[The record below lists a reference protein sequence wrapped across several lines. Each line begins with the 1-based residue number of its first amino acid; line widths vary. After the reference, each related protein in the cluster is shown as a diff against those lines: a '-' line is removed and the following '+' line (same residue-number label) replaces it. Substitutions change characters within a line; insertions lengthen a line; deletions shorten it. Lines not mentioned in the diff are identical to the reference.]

1 MLDFMDFSYS
11 EEQLLFRDSLRR
23 FLEKEVA
30 PLCDP
35 AEDCGRFPQKL
46 FPRFGEMG
54 YLGIAYPEEVGGM
67 GLGYQT
73 FCLYAEELG
82 QVNAG
87 VAGSLLAHSSIGTVP
102 VFLLG
107 NDEQKERFLK
117 PGIRGEKVGSFA
129 LTEPGAGSDAA
140 GITTSAVLKG
150 DRYVINGT
158 KTFITNGPFC
168 DYALVA
174 ATTDKAKGLKGIV
187 ILVVEKGTPG
197 FSVSEPYKKMGNKS
211 QECGELCF
219 EDCEV
224 PVENRLGPEEGGFYT
239 IMEAL
244 NSGRMVVA
252 ARSVGLAEVAY
263 RAAKEYAKDR
273 KQFGRP
279 LSKFQLIQSKLAL
292 MATEIAASRALVQRA
307 AWIRDTGGDPALPA
321 AMAKLK
327 ATETAMMVTSE
338 AVQILGGYGYMQE
351 YPVERYFRDAKVL
364 TIIEGTSEIQ
374 QLIIA
379 RRLLEK

>member
-1 MLDFMDFSYS
+1 MDFSYS
-11 EEQLLFRDSLRR
+11 EEEQIFRDSLRR
-23 FLEKEVA
+23 FLQKEVA
-30 PLCDP
+30 PLSEE
-35 AEDCGRFPQKL
+35 AEEKSRFPRQL
-46 FPRFGEMG
+46 FKRFGEMG
-54 YLGIAYPEEVGGM
+54 YLGIAYPEELGGM
-67 GLGYQT
+67 GLGYQA

-87 VAGSLLAHSSIGTVP
+87 IAGSLLAHSSIGTVP

-107 NDEQKERFLK
+107 SDEQKERWLK

-129 LTEPGAGSDAA
+129 LTEPGAGSHAA

-197 FSVSEPYKKMGNKS
+197 FSVSQPLKKLGNKS

-219 EDCEV
+219 EDCEI

-263 RAAKEYAKDR
+263 QAAKEYAKER

-279 LSKFQLIQSKLAL
+279 LTKFQLIQSKLAL

-307 AWIRDTGGDPALPA
+307 AWIRDSGGDAALPA

-327 ATETAMMVTSE
+327 ATEVAVQVTSE

-379 RRLLEK
+379 RRLLE

>member
-1 MLDFMDFSYS
+1 MDFSYTE
-11 EEQLLFRDSLRR
+11 EEQIFRQSLRR

-30 PLCDP
+30 PLCDQ
-35 AEDCGRFPQKL
+35 AEETARFPKQLFKL
-46 FPRFGEMG
+46 FGEMG
-54 YLGIAYPEEVGGM
+54 YLGISYPEELGGM
-67 GLGYQT
+67 GLGYQML
-73 FCLYAEELG
+73 CIYAEELG
-82 QVNAG
+82 KVNSG
-87 VAGSLLAHSSIGTVP
+87 IAGSLIAHSSIGSVP
-102 VFLLG
+102 VYLLG
-107 NDEQKERFLK
+107 NDDQKEKYLK
-117 PGIRGEKVGSFA
+117 PAIRGEKIGAFA

-140 GITTSAVLKG
+140 GITTSAVQKG
-150 DRYVINGT
+150 DKYIVNGT
-158 KTFITNGPFC
+158 KIFITNGTLC

-187 ILVVEKGTPG
+187 ILVVEWGTKG
-197 FSVSEPYKKMGNKS
+197 FSVSEPLKKLGNKS
-211 QECGELCF
+211 QECAELVF

-252 ARSVGLAEVAY
+252 ARSVGLAEAAYDVALSY
-263 RAAKEYAKDR
+263 SRDR

-279 LSKFQLIQSKLAL
+279 ISKFQLIQAKIAL
-292 MATEIAASRALVQRA
+292 MATEIEASRALVQRA
-307 AWIRDTGGDPALPA
+307 AWIRDTGGNIALPA

-327 ATETAMMVTSE
+327 ATETVVWVTSE

-351 YPVERYFRDAKVL
+351 YPVERYFRDAKSM
-364 TIIEGTSEIQ
+364 TIVEGTTEIQ

-379 RRLLEK
+379 RRLLE

>member
-1 MLDFMDFSYS
+1 MLVFMDFSYS
-11 EEQLLFRDSLRR
+11 EDQQIFRDSLRR

-30 PLCDP
+30 PLCDQ
-35 AEDCGRFPQKL
+35 AEESGRFPQQL

-73 FCLYAEELG
+73 LCLYAEELG

-87 VAGSLLAHSSIGTVP
+87 IAGSLLAHSSIGTVP

-107 NDEQKERFLK
+107 SDEQKERFLE

-140 GITTSAVLKG
+140 GITTAAVLKG
-150 DRYVINGT
+150 DRYVLNGT
-158 KTFITNGPFC
+158 KNFITNGPFC

-174 ATTDKAKGLKGIV
+174 ATADKARGLKGIV
-187 ILVVEKGTPG
+187 ILVVERGAPG
-197 FSVSEPYKKMGNKS
+197 FSVSEPLKKLGNKS

-224 PVENRLGPEEGGFYT
+224 PVENRLGPGEGGFYT

-307 AWIRDTGGDPALPA
+307 AWIRDRGEDAALAA

-327 ATETAMMVTSE
+327 ASETAVFATSE

-351 YPVERYFRDAKVL
+351 YPVERYFRDARVL